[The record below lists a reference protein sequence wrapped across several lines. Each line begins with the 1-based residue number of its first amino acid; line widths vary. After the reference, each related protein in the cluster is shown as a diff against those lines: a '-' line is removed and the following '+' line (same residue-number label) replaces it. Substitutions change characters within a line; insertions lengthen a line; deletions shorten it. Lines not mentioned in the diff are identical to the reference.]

1 VRALVIAASL
11 LLAACATRGGM
22 PFTLSQGNHA
32 THVDYTVARAN
43 RAL

>member
-1 VRALVIAASL
+1 VIAVSL
-11 LLAACATRGGM
+11 VLAACATRGGM
-22 PFTLSQGNHA
+22 PVNLIQGPHA